1 MREKTVRPHRKK
13 AVYYGIL
20 QGRMEED
27 RLERQTIL
35 IVDDSE
41 MNRMMLTEI
50 LGAHYQYIE
59 AENGRQ
65 AIRLLQKNLMVDL
78 ILLDIHMPEM
88 DGFQV
93 LEQLNRAQ
101 WMDEIPVIMIS
112 AEDSGETIKRAYSMG
127 VTDYIQRPFD
137 AFIVRRR
144 IENTLKL
151 YANQKR
157 LMKLV
162 SDQIYEKEEN
172 NNLMVGILNH
182 VVEFRTHEG
191 EEYNRNIRLATEL
204 LLRRLIQKTDSYH
217 LSEEDIVLIKMASA
231 IRNIGKIGLPDNV
244 LNTSGKLTQEEFAI
258 FKTHTTAGA
267 EILEQMSF
275 GKNKP
280 LFRYALEICRW
291 HHERWDGN
299 GYPDGLRG
307 EEIPISAQVVAL
319 ADVYDALTTNRKYRK
334 AIDHDTAVTRI
345 LRGECGAF
353 NPLLLECLL
362 DISSDLRMAAT
373 FKGRNPYRFEVD
385 RLSDEILA
393 HADVPRNDRVQRL
406 LESMQER
413 MDFFAACSGGLQFEY
428 DVPSKLADITDWSEA
443 PQYRRWE
450 INLSQPN
457 CFTRLSYADLQ
468 RTREALAAT
477 TKENP
482 EFSISLLLPYRDEY
496 RWYNLRMRSLWSD
509 AQPERYVGVIGQ
521 MVDSQISDRKPVVL
535 TAEDDR
541 DNPAMAMTIIR
552 RLESLF
558 DIVRLVDP
566 IANTVLELDEQGV
579 LRKTQKHCAAFWDND
594 SRCANCIS
602 ARAFEQKTTLNKL
615 EFTGTDMYFVLSKYL
630 CLNGTPCVLEML
642 SKLNEGRWI
651 DANGT
656 RLLLE
661 RSRGENIELFMDSLT
676 KVYSRRYFE
685 TYRTHLE
692 GMECVAM
699 IDVNHFK
706 HVNDTFGHPAGD
718 AVLRDIAAAIRSEIT
733 PVDILIRFGGDE
745 FLLLCPRMS
754 REALEKKSEEIQAAV
769 RRIVIPEYPE
779 LHLSVSVGGVCG
791 VHPLA
796 DAIRAA
802 DLRMYEDK
810 KQCSKE
816 DER

>member
-65 AIRLLQKNLMVDL
+65 AIHLLQKNLMVDL

-162 SDQIYEKEEN
+162 SDQIYENEEN

-334 AIDHDTAVTRI
+334 AIDHDTVVTRI

-353 NPLLLECLL
+353 NPLLLECLQ
-362 DISSDLRMAAT
+362 DIQ
-373 FKGRNPYRFEVD
+373 GRIQEEMKRAEEQPM
-385 RLSDEILA
+385 L
-393 HADVPRNDRVQRL
+393 VQN
-406 LESMQER
+406 S
-413 MDFFAACSGGLQFEY
+413 
-428 DVPSKLADITDWSEA
+428 
-443 PQYRRWE
+443 
-450 INLSQPN
+450 
-457 CFTRLSYADLQ
+457 
-468 RTREALAAT
+468 
-477 TKENP
+477 
-482 EFSISLLLPYRDEY
+482 
-496 RWYNLRMRSLWSD
+496 
-509 AQPERYVGVIGQ
+509 YVGKMI
-521 MVDSQISDRKPVVL
+521 
-535 TAEDDR
+535 E
-541 DNPAMAMTIIR
+541 
-552 RLESLF
+552 
-558 DIVRLVDP
+558 
-566 IANTVLELDEQGV
+566 TVQ
-579 LRKTQKHCAAFWDND
+579 
-594 SRCANCIS
+594 
-602 ARAFEQKTTLNKL
+602 
-615 EFTGTDMYFVLSKYL
+615 
-630 CLNGTPCVLEML
+630 
-642 SKLNEGRWI
+642 
-651 DANGT
+651 
-656 RLLLE
+656 
-661 RSRGENIELFMDSLT
+661 
-676 KVYSRRYFE
+676 
-685 TYRTHLE
+685 
-692 GMECVAM
+692 
-699 IDVNHFK
+699 
-706 HVNDTFGHPAGD
+706 
-718 AVLRDIAAAIRSEIT
+718 
-733 PVDILIRFGGDE
+733 
-745 FLLLCPRMS
+745 
-754 REALEKKSEEIQAAV
+754 
-769 RRIVIPEYPE
+769 
-779 LHLSVSVGGVCG
+779 
-791 VHPLA
+791 
-796 DAIRAA
+796 
-802 DLRMYEDK
+802 
-810 KQCSKE
+810 
-816 DER
+816 

>member
-27 RLERQTIL
+27 RLEQQTIL

-191 EEYNRNIRLATEL
+191 EEYNRNIRSATEL

-231 IRNIGKIGLPDNV
+231 IRNIGKIGLPDSV

-496 RWYNLRMRSLWSD
+496 RWYNLRLRSLWSD

-521 MVDSQISDRKPVVL
+521 MVDSQISDRKPAML

-558 DIVRLVDP
+558 DVVRLVDP

-615 EFTGTDMYFVLSKYL
+615 EFTSTDMYFVLSKYL

-692 GMECVAM
+692 GMECVTM

-718 AVLRDIAAAIRSEIT
+718 AVLRDIAAAIRSAIT
-733 PVDILIRFGGDE
+733 PGDILIRYGGDE

-779 LHLSVSVGGVCG
+779 LHLSVSIGGVCG